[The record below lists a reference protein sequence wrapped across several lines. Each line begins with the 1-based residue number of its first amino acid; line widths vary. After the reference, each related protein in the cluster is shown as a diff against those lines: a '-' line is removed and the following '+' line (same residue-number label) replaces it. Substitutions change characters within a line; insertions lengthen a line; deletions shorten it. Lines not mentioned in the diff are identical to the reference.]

1 MALLS
6 LCPKSSQQAT
16 QQTPDDFEKLN
27 RGFLPHF
34 WCWVTYQK
42 ISDRSRGLNLN
53 LSPWWGCCGSLCCPE
68 FWRNFLLFQIRP
80 WAARPWIPQRCQP
93 TSKASSKT
101 TKSGPTMTHQHLHL
115 MTSEITHTR
124 VAAQQLAPCH
134 RWDQVHLLHKFHF
147 TKNTLFSTTSLDTLS
162 SS

>member
-53 LSPWWGCCGSLCCPE
+53 LSPWWGCANYQVSGE
-68 FWRNFLLFQIRP
+68 IQLFQSKPGLSEIQNYYTSQLQIWITHSLLTPFSSPFSPP
-80 WAARPWIPQRCQP
+80 WASDIWITIK
-93 TSKASSKT
+93 TSFVRSITYDDAETIICGKSSFLY
-101 TKSGPTMTHQHLHL
+101 PFFNL
-115 MTSEITHTR
+115 
-124 VAAQQLAPCH
+124 
-134 RWDQVHLLHKFHF
+134 
-147 TKNTLFSTTSLDTLS
+147 
-162 SS
+162 

>member
-53 LSPWWGCCGSLCCPE
+53 LSPWWGCCWSSP
-68 FWRNFLLFQIRP
+68 FLLPSKEALSFGIE
-80 WAARPWIPQRCQP
+80 WSSFCP
-93 TSKASSKT
+93 TLCGLTGKYLQVSICILVHRTYFEGCIFSLLIQHPMTWVKT
-101 TKSGPTMTHQHLHL
+101 NLWKLWFCS
-115 MTSEITHTR
+115 
-124 VAAQQLAPCH
+124 VKKKDA
-134 RWDQVHLLHKFHF
+134 
-147 TKNTLFSTTSLDTLS
+147 LFSSYLLLTYYNA
-162 SS
+162 